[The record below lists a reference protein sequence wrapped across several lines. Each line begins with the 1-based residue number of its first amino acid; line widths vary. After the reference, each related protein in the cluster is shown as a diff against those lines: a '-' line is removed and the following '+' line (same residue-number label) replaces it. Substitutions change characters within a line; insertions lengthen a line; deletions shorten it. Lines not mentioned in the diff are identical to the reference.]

1 MYRVPDKSPRC
12 LACGNTNLTP
22 ETKFD
27 PSEGNAYI
35 HFFDPTA
42 EPGFFDHSDA
52 TFAVN
57 RARVCLD
64 CGYVMLS
71 LGRERL
77 AQLRAAIG
85 RLRAVQ

>member
-1 MYRVPDKSPRC
+1 V
-12 LACGNTNLTP
+12 ACGNTNLTP

-27 PSEGNAYI
+27 PSEGNANI
-35 HFFDPTA
+35 HFVDPTLD
-42 EPGFFDHSDA
+42 PRDRGFFDDGQW

-71 LGRERL
+71 LSRERL

>member
-1 MYRVPDKSPRC
+1 V
-12 LACGNTNLTP
+12 ACGNSNLTP

-35 HFFDPTA
+35 HFRDPTA
-42 EPGFFDHSDA
+42 DPTRTFFDDDQPK
-52 TFAVN
+52 FAVN

-64 CGYVMLS
+64 CGHVMLS

-77 AQLRAAIG
+77 AQLRAVIG